1 MIVEKPLT
9 RKLKLPA
16 LFQAIIHND
25 EQRRITKQASV
36 VSFSEAKRLIIEHK
50 DFMRAA
56 EKATAGTKDKG
67 NALA

>member
-1 MIVEKPLT
+1 MLVEKSLT
-9 RKLKLPA
+9 PNLKLPA
-16 LFQAIIHND
+16 LFQAIIEND
-25 EQRRITKQASV
+25 EQRRITKQAPV
-36 VSFSEAKRLIIEHK
+36 VSFTEAKRLIIEHR